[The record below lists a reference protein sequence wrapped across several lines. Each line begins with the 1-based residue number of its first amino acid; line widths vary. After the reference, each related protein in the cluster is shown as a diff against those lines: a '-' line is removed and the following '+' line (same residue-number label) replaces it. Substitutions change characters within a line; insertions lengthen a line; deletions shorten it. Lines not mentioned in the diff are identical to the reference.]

1 MPFEVEYTDEFEQW
15 WNTLD
20 EAGQATVDAYV
31 RMLEEF
37 GVALGFPYSSDIK
50 GSEYS
55 QMRELRPQHKGKPYR
70 VLYPSRSAKDGNF
83 ADWRRQNRKPPLGAN
98 NSFRWQIAFIGSIS
112 KLWKRRTEKMAKSF
126 KNLRDKM
133 SPASKKLS
141 AELAG
146 DLRDEIRLTE
156 LRNALGINQEELGE
170 LLNKKQAAI
179 SRLERRSDM
188 HVSTLR
194 EFIKALGGK
203 LEIIARFPDASYHIK
218 QFEQE

>member
-1 MPFEVEYTDEFEQW
+1 
-15 WNTLD
+15 
-20 EAGQATVDAYV
+20 
-31 RMLEEF
+31 
-37 GVALGFPYSSDIK
+37 
-50 GSEYS
+50 
-55 QMRELRPQHKGKPYR
+55 
-70 VLYPSRSAKDGNF
+70 
-83 ADWRRQNRKPPLGAN
+83 
-98 NSFRWQIAFIGSIS
+98 
-112 KLWKRRTEKMAKSF
+112 
-126 KNLRDKM
+126 M

-146 DLRDEIRLTE
+146 NLRDEIRLTE

-218 QFEQE
+218 QFEQD

>member
-1 MPFEVEYTDEFEQW
+1 
-15 WNTLD
+15 
-20 EAGQATVDAYV
+20 
-31 RMLEEF
+31 
-37 GVALGFPYSSDIK
+37 
-50 GSEYS
+50 
-55 QMRELRPQHKGKPYR
+55 
-70 VLYPSRSAKDGNF
+70 
-83 ADWRRQNRKPPLGAN
+83 
-98 NSFRWQIAFIGSIS
+98 
-112 KLWKRRTEKMAKSF
+112 
-126 KNLRDKM
+126 M

-146 DLRDEIRLTE
+146 DLRGEIRLTE

-203 LEIIARFPDASYHIK
+203 LEIIATFPDASYHIK

>member
-1 MPFEVEYTDEFEQW
+1 
-15 WNTLD
+15 
-20 EAGQATVDAYV
+20 
-31 RMLEEF
+31 
-37 GVALGFPYSSDIK
+37 
-50 GSEYS
+50 
-55 QMRELRPQHKGKPYR
+55 
-70 VLYPSRSAKDGNF
+70 
-83 ADWRRQNRKPPLGAN
+83 
-98 NSFRWQIAFIGSIS
+98 
-112 KLWKRRTEKMAKSF
+112 MAKSF

-218 QFEQE
+218 QFEQD